1 MERPEHFVTHS
12 VTNSQVGA
20 RRFSGIIIVG
30 AIHAGIAILLI
41 LGMVTKME
49 LKKEDLQATVEQQK
63 VQPKAPP
70 PPPPKFEKPPPPF
83 VPPPEFNIQ
92 NEAPPPRAIVTT
104 SVPPPAPPPPAPPRV
119 AAPPPVPP
127 APAEAITATHTK
139 PPYPPL
145 SQRLGEHGVT
155 LLNVSIDEN
164 GRCTDATVVTSSGSK
179 RLDEAAIDYV
189 KQRYRWKPATRDG
202 KPVSTTQ
209 PLRIVWSLTDAQ

>member
-1 MERPEHFVTHS
+1 MERPEHFVS
-12 VTNSQVGA
+12 SQVTNAQVGA
-20 RRFSGIIIVG
+20 RRFSGLIVVG
-30 AIHAGIAILLI
+30 AIHAGIAVLLI

-49 LKKEDLQATVEQQK
+49 LKKEDLQASVEAEK

-92 NEAPPPRAIVTT
+92 TEAPAPRAIVA
-104 SVPPPAPPPPAPPRV
+104 PPTPPPPPPAPRAVV

-127 APAEAITATHTK
+127 APAEPILSTHTK
-139 PPYPPL
+139 PPFPPL
-145 SQRLGEHGVT
+145 SQRLGEHGIT
-155 LLNVSIDEN
+155 LLNVSIDES
-164 GRCTDATVVTSSGSK
+164 GHCTDATVVGSSGSK

-189 KQRYRWKPATRDG
+189 KQRYRWKPATKDG
-202 KPVSTTQ
+202 KPVATQQ

>member
-1 MERPEHFVTHS
+1 MDRPEHFVNTH
-12 VTNSQVGA
+12 VTNANAGA
-20 RRFSGIIIVG
+20 RRFSGVIIVG
-30 AIHAGIAILLI
+30 AIHAGIAVLLI

-49 LKKEDLQATVEQQK
+49 LKKEDLQATVEAQK
-63 VQPKAPP
+63 IPPKAPP

-83 VPPPEFNIQ
+83 VPPPDFNIQ
-92 NEAPPPRAIVTT
+92 TEAPAPRAVTVT
-104 SVPPPAPPPPAPPRV
+104 PTPPPAPPPPAPPRP
-119 AAPPPVPP
+119 APPAIPP
-127 APAEAITATHTK
+127 AQAEPIQATHTT

-164 GRCTDATVVTSSGSK
+164 GRCTDATVVGSSGSK

-202 KPVSTTQ
+202 KPVPTTQ
-209 PLRIVWSLTDAQ
+209 PLRIVWSLTNAQ